1 MGYVVG
7 YAMFLA
13 FLFGVL
19 AGIGV
24 GRFIDKE

>member
-1 MGYVVG
+1 MGCVVG

-19 AGIGV
+19 AGIGISKI
-24 GRFIDKE
+24 IDKE